1 MFELNRSRL
10 ARLNGWSSLNTV
22 HRRRVRSFLEQ
33 YLGKRGWAQSVVQNA
48 SVDLN
53 GPVPWYTYPAIRA
66 LERIVPSDAIVFEYG
81 SGNSTLWWQSHAK
94 EVVSVEHDPQWYKQ
108 PNTGE
113 CPDVRLREA
122 EDQSNAEHFDRL
134 REDLGELSALPAHLD
149 METLVERGMATEPFL
164 SYIAELMTFPH
175 AYFDVIIIDGMAR
188 EACAQIAS
196 DRIKPGGIIVFDN
209 SDRDEYACAYQHLS
223 DQGFARID
231 YWGPGPINAY
241 EWCTSI
247 FTKSL
252 DVFRC

>member
-1 MFELNRSRL
+1 MFELNRYRL
-10 ARLNGWSSLNTV
+10 ARLNGWSSLSTV
-22 HRRRVRSFLEQ
+22 HRRRVRSFLGQ

-53 GPVPWYTYPAIRA
+53 GPVPWYTYPAIRV
-66 LERIVPSDAIVFEYG
+66 LERIVPSEAIVFEYG

-94 EVVSVEHDPQWYKQ
+94 EVISVEHDRQWYKHS
-108 PNTGE
+108 NTGE
-113 CPDVRLREA
+113 RSDVRLRES
-122 EDQSNAEHFDRL
+122 EDQSNAEHFEQL
-134 REDLGELSALPAHLD
+134 REDMGELTALPAHLD
-149 METLVERGMATEPFL
+149 AETLTERGMATEPFL
-164 SYIAELMTFPH
+164 SYIAELMTFPR
-175 AYFDVIIIDGMAR
+175 AYFDVIVVDGMAR
-188 EACAQIAS
+188 EACAQLAS
-196 DRIKPGGIIVFDN
+196 DRVKPGGIIVFDN
-209 SDRDEYACAYQHLS
+209 SDRDEYASAYRHLF